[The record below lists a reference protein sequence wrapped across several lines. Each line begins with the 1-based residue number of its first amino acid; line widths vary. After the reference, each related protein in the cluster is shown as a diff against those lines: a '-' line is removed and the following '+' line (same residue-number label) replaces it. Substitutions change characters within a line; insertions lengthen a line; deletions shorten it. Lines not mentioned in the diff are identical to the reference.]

1 MAFIPQEIIRKKRD
15 GLELSEAD
23 IRAMVRGITDG
34 SASEGQVAA
43 FAMAVFFRGMTLAE
57 RIILTEAMRDSG
69 QVLDWPRLGIKQG
82 VADKHSTGG
91 VGDKVSLILG
101 PLAAAC
107 GAFVP
112 MISGRGLGHTGGT
125 LDKFD
130 AIPGY
135 DTAPDLETFA
145 RVVREAGCAII
156 GQTADLAPADRR
168 LYAVRDVTATV
179 ESMDLI
185 TASILS
191 KKLAA
196 GLQGLVMDV
205 KFGSGAFMEDFDD
218 ARALAESI
226 VTVATGA
233 GVPTTALLTDMN
245 EVLGDTVG
253 NAVEVCEAVNFL
265 TGVNREPR
273 LAEVTLACTGE
284 MLVLAGAAEDMQDAA
299 RKMETALASG
309 AAAERFERMV
319 AGLGGPRDFLE
330 RTGEYLD
337 VAPVQRPVYPDNAG
351 IITAMDSRAVG
362 MALVAMGGGRTRADQ
377 AIDHGVG
384 MTDFARVG
392 AEVGPTRP
400 LCTVMARDEAQ
411 ADMAAERI
419 RAAVALGDAPP
430 APRPVVRERITARNA
445 EEAA

>member
-1 MAFIPQEIIRKKRD
+1 
-15 GLELSEAD
+15 
-23 IRAMVRGITDG
+23 
-34 SASEGQVAA
+34 
-43 FAMAVFFRGMTLAE
+43 
-57 RIILTEAMRDSG
+57 
-69 QVLDWPRLGIKQG
+69 
-82 VADKHSTGG
+82 
-91 VGDKVSLILG
+91 
-101 PLAAAC
+101 
-107 GAFVP
+107 
-112 MISGRGLGHTGGT
+112 
-125 LDKFD
+125 
-130 AIPGY
+130 
-135 DTAPDLETFA
+135 
-145 RVVREAGCAII
+145 
-156 GQTADLAPADRR
+156 
-168 LYAVRDVTATV
+168 
-179 ESMDLI
+179 
-185 TASILS
+185 
-191 KKLAA
+191 
-196 GLQGLVMDV
+196 MDV